1 MKKGN
6 AERLKRIIA
15 VLTIITALGLPAA
28 AQDKS
33 GYTLGSGRTGDT
45 TTTQSA
51 DDRSGV
57 FMGSGTRTIDAS
69 TTQTTGD
76 ALLAATVWSWM
87 SSLIRQ
93 AE

>member
-1 MKKGN
+1 MKKRN

-15 VLTIITALGLPAA
+15 VLTIITALGLPVT
-28 AQDKS
+28 AQDRS
-33 GYTLGSGRTGDT
+33 GYTLGSGRTVDT
-45 TTTQSA
+45 TNTQSA

-57 FMGSGTRTIDAS
+57 FMGSGTRTADTS

-76 ALLAATVWSWM
+76 CLLATVWSWM

-93 AE
+93 AGN